1 MTTLKQPAQQFFSA
15 PVLSLL
21 QPPGAAF
28 GVTAAGRVVRCQ
40 SPVPAPLARPCE
52 SRVRVL
58 TWSSAVSSCCGPRAA
73 GELVSGRTPGA
84 PHVLAAEGFGV
95 AAEMPNGAGGGA
107 FWGFLGGRLPPVT
120 GVSPGPESRTTTLH
134 TPSCLVA
141 QPQSHNFGEVVKSV

>member
-1 MTTLKQPAQQFFSA
+1 MMTLKQPAQQFFSA
-15 PVLSLL
+15 PVLS
-21 QPPGAAF
+21 PPAAARGSF
-28 GVTAAGRVVRCQ
+28 RGDCCCRVVRCR
-40 SPVPAPLARPCE
+40 SPVPAPLAHPSE

-84 PHVLAAEGFGV
+84 PYVLAAEGFGV

-120 GVSPGPESRTTTLH
+120 GVSPGPESRTTLH